1 MEMKLPMVVNKPIL
15 GTPTFNPGIRNSIF
29 LTDEDFKLNIGM
41 NFNDGQR
48 IDLED
53 NNNIM

>member
-48 IDLED
+48 K
-53 NNNIM
+53 

>member
-1 MEMKLPMVVNKPIL
+1 MEMKLPMVINKPIL
-15 GTPTFNPGIRNSIF
+15 GTHAFNPGIGNSVF
-29 LTDEDFKLNIGM
+29 FVDEDFKLNIGM